1 MQQHLSLLNKHV
13 NTVKDVPAHE
23 FIQVFAQHLKQINKF
38 KIPDVSTTPS
48 VQPKRRDRERARP
61 HQMCASDVRVS
72 VNLSQLQFLIK
83 IINNIVVRDR

>member
-38 KIPDVSTTPS
+38 KIPDVSRPTAFK
-48 VQPKRRDRERARP
+48 QGARTVFTCP
-61 HQMCASDVRVS
+61 DDARVRFLF
-72 VNLSQLQFLIK
+72 LSIYSQEF
-83 IINNIVVRDR
+83 

>member
-38 KIPDVSTTPS
+38 KIPDVSATLSYTE
-48 VQPKRRDRERARP
+48 DNENARL
-61 HQMCASDVRVS
+61 HQMCASGVLLL
-72 VNLSQLQFLIK
+72 VNLSQFLQFLIK
-83 IINNIVVRDR
+83 IINYIVVPNR